1 MSRVL
6 IRIRLVSLCHRLHST
21 LKKASANT
29 RSRLAWPQ
37 IQRCKGRASNR
48 QNEFLLAVSHSSP
61 ICLLSQW
68 IADLNRLILLRNHPI
83 SFRRVSRRI
92 LGLAEQPRA
101 GITFSIFSSIQSGSQ
116 QFTRHAHPER
126 VVARLRRRSFNVYL
140 GMLSLWELQRSGAC
154 SKTAGTPTPIQSQTS
169 RAACGTRGV
178 PILSSLFHSREPTTS
193 RKVERLS
200 RCGPRWK
207 QIHRFAAAT
216 NRKASSIVLRLPFE
230 PSELVSIFEN

>member
-1 MSRVL
+1 ML
-6 IRIRLVSLCHRLHST
+6 IRIRLASLCRRFHST

-68 IADLNRLILLRNHPI
+68 IADSNRLILLRNHPI

-92 LGLAEQPRA
+92 LGLAEQPQA

-116 QFTRHAHPER
+116 QFSRHARPER

-154 SKTAGTPTPIQSQTS
+154 SKTAGTPTPIQFTDLPGRLRDVR
-169 RAACGTRGV
+169 RAHTVEPFSFPRAYYISESGT
-178 PILSSLFHSREPTTS
+178 PISMRT
-193 RKVERLS
+193 
-200 RCGPRWK
+200 
-207 QIHRFAAAT
+207 
-216 NRKASSIVLRLPFE
+216 
-230 PSELVSIFEN
+230 